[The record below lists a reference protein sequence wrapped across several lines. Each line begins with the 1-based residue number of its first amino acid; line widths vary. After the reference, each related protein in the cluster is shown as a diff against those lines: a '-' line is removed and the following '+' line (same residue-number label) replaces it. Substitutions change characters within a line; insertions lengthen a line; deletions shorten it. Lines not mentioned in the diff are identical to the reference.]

1 MFLTLIDG
9 GQIRRP
15 KGAEPV
21 LESLSQVER
30 AVYELILRAG
40 DLMAKDV
47 PYKMAGVI
55 PSLVKKGLVEA
66 YKRHATPDS
75 RKKQTFLR
83 AKKRE

>member
-1 MFLTLIDG
+1 M
-9 GQIRRP
+9 
-15 KGAEPV
+15 

-66 YKRHATPDS
+66 YSRHATPGS
-75 RKKQTFLR
+75 RKKQTFLKV
-83 AKKRE
+83 KKRE

>member
-1 MFLTLIDG
+1 
-9 GQIRRP
+9 
-15 KGAEPV
+15 V

-47 PYKMAGVI
+47 PFKMAGVI
-55 PSLVKKGLVEA
+55 PSLTRKGLVEA
-66 YKRHATPDS
+66 YRRPATPGS
-75 RKKQTFLR
+75 RKKQTFLK

>member
-1 MFLTLIDG
+1 M
-9 GQIRRP
+9 
-15 KGAEPV
+15 

-47 PYKMAGVI
+47 PFKMAGVI
-55 PSLVKKGLVEA
+55 PRLKRKGLVET
-66 YKRHATPDS
+66 YRRSATPGS
-75 RKKQTFLR
+75 RKKQTFLK

>member
-1 MFLTLIDG
+1 M
-9 GQIRRP
+9 
-15 KGAEPV
+15 

-47 PYKMAGVI
+47 PNKLAGAI
-55 PSLVKKGLVEA
+55 PSLIKKGLVEA
-66 YKRHATPDS
+66 YSRHATPGS
-75 RKKQTFLR
+75 RKKQTFLK

>member
-1 MFLTLIDG
+1 
-9 GQIRRP
+9 
-15 KGAEPV
+15 V

-30 AVYELILRAG
+30 TVYELILRAG

-55 PSLVKKGLVEA
+55 PRLIEKGLVEA
-66 YKRHATPDS
+66 YRRHATPGS
-75 RKKQTFLR
+75 RKKQTFLK